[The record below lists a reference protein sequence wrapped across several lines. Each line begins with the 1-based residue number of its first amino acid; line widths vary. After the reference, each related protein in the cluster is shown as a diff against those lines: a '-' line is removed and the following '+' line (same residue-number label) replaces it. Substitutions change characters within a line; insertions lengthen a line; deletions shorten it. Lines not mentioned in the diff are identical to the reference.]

1 MKKKILLFDGSSLAF
16 RAFYAFRDIERFT
29 NSEGLHTNALYA
41 FHLMFQKV
49 LEQEAPTHAL
59 VAWDASRTT
68 FRTELYADYKGGR
81 QSAPD
86 EFREQMPYFNVL
98 LDAFGVCHTELAN
111 YEADDI
117 IGTFARLGAEAGY
130 EVVIISGDRDL
141 IQLAGEQV
149 RVDITR
155 RGVTHLESYT
165 PARIEE
171 ELGLSP
177 QQIIDM
183 KGLMGDS
190 SDNYPGVTGIGEKTA
205 LKLLHEYGSME
216 GVYEHLAD
224 ISGKKRQENLRKE
237 KEQAFLSKKLAT
249 IDTSVPV
256 KVQLADTTYEGS
268 DVEALLSFYKEMDF
282 EQFTTNLLEEHDIQD
297 PEMEDLP
304 PVHVKRAEDEADLKA
319 FFEEEVVKTFFI
331 ESFEANYHVAEP
343 LAVAFASE
351 EACLVAEPALAW
363 ESPSVKAWLAD
374 DSQEKIVFDVKRLII
389 LLVRQGLTLA
399 GVSDD
404 ILIGAYLLHARDYA
418 DDLTEVAREFKQQAL
433 AYDETIYGKGKKQ
446 QLPEDAELLEHLA
459 RKCQAILNLREP
471 ILEELKQ
478 QDMHDLYAKMELP
491 LAFVLAG
498 MEEAG
503 VQVDRACLSA
513 MQEKLQAKLDELIA
527 AIHQEA
533 GHEFNVNSTQQLS
546 DVLFEELGLPG
557 GKKTKSGRYSTAQ
570 AELEKLAGQAPIIEY
585 LLTYRQ
591 LAKLQ
596 STYIEGLQDYILADG
611 KIHTRFTQTL
621 TTTGRLSSKDPN
633 LQNIPIRT
641 PEGRQI
647 RQAFVPS
654 QPGYE
659 IYSSDY
665 SQIELRVL
673 AHISGDKHLQE
684 AFKAGKDI
692 HRATASRVFGI
703 EPAEVGAN
711 ERRSAKA
718 VNFGIV
724 YGISDY
730 GLSQNLGIS
739 RPKAQDFIDSYFE
752 SFPGVKKYMTAIVEE
767 AREAGYVE
775 TLFHRRRY
783 LPDIKAKNFNRR
795 RFAERTAMNTPIQ
808 GTAADII
815 KLAMVKMAEVL
826 KQENLQARLLLQVH
840 DELIFEAPA
849 EEIARLEELV
859 PQVMAE
865 AVDLTVPLTV
875 ETKHGSTWY
884 DAD

>member
-1 MKKKILLFDGSSLAF
+1 
-16 RAFYAFRDIERFT
+16 
-29 NSEGLHTNALYA
+29 
-41 FHLMFQKV
+41 
-49 LEQEAPTHAL
+49 
-59 VAWDASRTT
+59 
-68 FRTELYADYKGGR
+68 
-81 QSAPD
+81 
-86 EFREQMPYFNVL
+86 
-98 LDAFGVCHTELAN
+98 
-111 YEADDI
+111 
-117 IGTFARLGAEAGY
+117 
-130 EVVIISGDRDL
+130 
-141 IQLAGEQV
+141 
-149 RVDITR
+149 
-155 RGVTHLESYT
+155 
-165 PARIEE
+165 
-171 ELGLSP
+171 
-177 QQIIDM
+177 
-183 KGLMGDS
+183 
-190 SDNYPGVTGIGEKTA
+190 
-205 LKLLHEYGSME
+205 
-216 GVYEHLAD
+216 
-224 ISGKKRQENLRKE
+224 
-237 KEQAFLSKKLAT
+237 
-249 IDTSVPV
+249 
-256 KVQLADTTYEGS
+256 
-268 DVEALLSFYKEMDF
+268 
-282 EQFTTNLLEEHDIQD
+282 
-297 PEMEDLP
+297 MEDLL

-319 FFEEEVVKTFFI
+319 FFEEEAVKTFFI
-331 ESFEANYHVAEP
+331 ESFQANYHVAEP

-351 EACLVAEPALAW
+351 EACLVVEPALAW
-363 ESPSVKAWLAD
+363 ASPSVKAWLAD

-389 LLVRQGLTLA
+389 LLARQGLTLA

-459 RKCQAILNLREP
+459 RKCQAILNLRQP

-654 QPGYE
+654 KPGYE

-865 AVDLTVPLTV
+865 AVNLAVPLTV